1 MLGVWIAEL
10 VVWRSGIRFC
20 LSLFESLGVG
30 LGVRLGLSVVDVARR
45 AVARASYVAAVG
57 ARILARLL
65 YGALDT
71 QTLHVLVGGDLR
83 VDEVTLEDYRDRH
96 PHNEECHAQHRYE
109 YDYPQ
114 IRHGLILQRGDFGAP
129 S

>member
-83 VDEVTLEDYRDRH
+83 VDEVTLEDYRERH
-96 PHNEECHAQHRYE
+96 PTTKNATHSTDTSMTIHKFDMA
-109 YDYPQ
+109 
-114 IRHGLILQRGDFGAP
+114 
-129 S
+129 